1 MTVKQLIEE
10 LKTCQED
17 FEIDVQEDTN
27 KKEIVRITD
36 DFILQRCMIFLKESE
51 VDYDANGNK
60 I

>member
-17 FEIDVQEDTN
+17 FEIDIEEDTN
-27 KKEIVRITD
+27 RKEIVRITD
-36 DFILQRCMIFLKESE
+36 DFLLQRCIIFLKATE

>member
-17 FEIDVQEDTN
+17 FEIDIQEDTN